1 MGGSLIKMSDIKRD
15 CGDNVFAPYDETLE
29 IREIEDYEIR
39 FYFNPSR
46 FNVSVDHIK
55 PLMTHASLRA
65 GVSGSNLSRIEF
77 GEIIVRF
84 NPAISDKRDRD
95 FVKDI
100 FIQFFSELKP
110 VTL

>member
-29 IREIEDYEIR
+29 IREIEDYELR

-46 FNVSVDHIK
+46 FDVDSNCIK

-65 GVSGSNLSRIEF
+65 GISGSNLSRIEF

-95 FVKDI
+95 FVKTI
-100 FIQFFSELKP
+100 FTDYFKTLKP